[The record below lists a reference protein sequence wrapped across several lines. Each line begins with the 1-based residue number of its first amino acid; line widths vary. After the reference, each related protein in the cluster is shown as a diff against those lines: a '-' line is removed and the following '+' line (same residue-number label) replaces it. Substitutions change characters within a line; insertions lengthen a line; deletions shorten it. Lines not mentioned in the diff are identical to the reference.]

1 MARFQKGGVHTKKV
15 MPTLGVVFL
24 FLLSGMFVMASVDES
39 YAEYFD
45 VHPEDM
51 DEFVV
56 KTGGT
61 INYESVFY
69 DSDLGGADVNF
80 TAYLLKPNGDR
91 HAGGVSPSTWSGS
104 TAEIT
109 KSIKVTAPDTA
120 GTYRLVVEY
129 EVDADDEEDPKT
141 GSSQALVRVVVPIT
155 LKAEVVNNSDAEG
168 SITVMFWVD
177 GKLIEDSEQVVKN
190 LAPGKKDTV
199 TYEWVTDS
207 LGEGRHTFKLST
219 ESGDVIEEGE
229 FYIGHNEYRW
239 ASIVMGIMAVILII
253 ALIWVVR
260 KPVKNYGKPR
270 ARR

>member
-1 MARFQKGGVHTKKV
+1 
-15 MPTLGVVFL
+15 MPALGVALL
-24 FLLSGMFVMASVDES
+24 FLLSGMFVLASVEES

-45 VHPEDM
+45 VHPEDI

-69 DSDLGGADVNF
+69 DDDLGGAEVNF
-80 TAYLLKPNGDR
+80 TAYLLKPNGER
-91 HAGGVSPSTWSGS
+91 HAGGVSPSTWRHTSS
-104 TAEIT
+104 SAENEKT
-109 KSIKVTAPDTA
+109 IKVTAPDTE

-129 EVDADDEEDPKT
+129 ETDDEENPKS

-155 LKAEVVNNSDAEG
+155 LKAEVVNNSDVEG
-168 SITVMFWVD
+168 SIAVMFWVD
-177 GKLIEDSEQVVKN
+177 DKPIEDSKQDVKN
-190 LAPGKKDTV
+190 LKPGKKETV

-207 LGEGRHTFKLST
+207 LGEGVHTFKLRS
-219 ESGDVIEEGE
+219 ESGIDIDEGE

-253 ALIWVVR
+253 SLIWVVR
-260 KPVKNYGKPR
+260 KPIKNYGKPK